1 MDIIYKNT
9 FTMTLER
16 YLYFCDNPVG
26 AEAKKQ
32 FRSWKLR
39 NICCIVLSIL
49 CAFLSFVLKEWVGL
63 YLFAVFCALFFYRLF
78 YQRKKL
84 NKKLYNTMRRTQD
97 TSEWIRTTIFTDVI
111 KVQEGN
117 TESVY
122 EYSYVERITDDD
134 VYYYLW
140 HNSDFVFRLPK
151 DSFIIGDCK
160 EFKNFIIDR
169 IFENR
174 TANT

>member
-1 MDIIYKNT
+1 MDISFKNT

-26 AEAKKQ
+26 GEAEKQ
-32 FRSWKLR
+32 FRAWKIK
-39 NICCIVLSIL
+39 NILFIVLSIL
-49 CAFLSFVLKEWVGL
+49 CALLFAILKDWVGL
-63 YLFAVFCALFFYRLF
+63 YMFAFSCAIFSYRLF

-84 NKKLYNTMRRTQD
+84 NKKQYNQIRRSQD
-97 TSEWIRTTIFTDVI
+97 TSQWTRTTVFADVI

-122 EYSYVERITDDD
+122 EYSYVKRITEDDE
-134 VYYYLW
+134 YYYLW
-140 HNSDFVFRLPK
+140 HDSDFVFRLPK
-151 DSFIIGDCK
+151 DSFITGDKK

-169 IFENR
+169 IYENR
-174 TANT
+174 TTG